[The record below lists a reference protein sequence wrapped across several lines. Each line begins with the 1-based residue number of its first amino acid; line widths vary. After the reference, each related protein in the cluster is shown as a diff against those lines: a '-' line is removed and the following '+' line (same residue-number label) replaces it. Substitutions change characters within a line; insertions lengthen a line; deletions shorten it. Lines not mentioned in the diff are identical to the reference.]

1 MNDVVRIDVV
11 SDVACPWCAIGV
23 KTLENALKAIQGSI
37 NVQVH
42 LQPFEL
48 NPDMPEGGQEVL
60 TYLSRKYGTSVE
72 QVKANQQRIYDRGRE
87 VGFDFHPEGRK
98 NVYNTFNCHRLI
110 HWASTEYGPE
120 QAFSLKKALLA
131 AYFTYADNMDD
142 VQTLINAVQAA
153 SLDTDRAAQI
163 LASDEFS
170 QEVRAAQTRWKMM
183 GIQGVP
189 AFILNNKFLVEGAQP
204 EENLVAAIRQAHER
218 SKSEGAQS

>member
-72 QVKANQQRIYDRGRE
+72 QVKANQQRIYDRARE

-98 NVYNTFNCHRLI
+98 HVYNTFNCHRLI
-110 HWASTEYGPE
+110 HWASIEYGPE
-120 QAFSLKKALLA
+120 QAFALKKALLV

-153 SLDTDRAAQI
+153 SLDTNRAAQI

-170 QEVRAAQTRWKMM
+170 QEVRTAQTRWKMM

>member
-23 KTLENALKAIQGSI
+23 KTLENALQALQGS
-37 NVQVH
+37 VSVEVH

-60 TYLSRKYGTSVE
+60 EYLSRKYGTPVE
-72 QVKANQQRIYDRGRE
+72 QVKANQQRIYDHARE
-87 VGFDFHPEGRK
+87 VGFEFHPEGRK
-98 NVYNTFNCHRLI
+98 YVYNTFNCHRLI
-110 HWASTEYGPE
+110 HWASTEYGSEP
-120 QAFSLKKALLA
+120 AFALKKALLA

-142 VQTLINAVQAA
+142 AQTLINAVQAA

-170 QEVRAAQTRWKMM
+170 QDVRAAQTRWKML